1 MIKRSTLR
9 FSLVSLLSLLWATM
23 GFGLTETRAG
33 DLKLKTQLIW
43 ATDEEKPKEKK
54 LKEVESKLAD
64 KLRRFYKWKNYFEV
78 SSTNVVLVA
87 NAPQKLTM
95 SRKCEMELKRVDEAT
110 IELKFVGEG
119 KHIRTVRQKVK
130 PLLQGEYS
138 IFGGDDKEK
147 DSDAWFVVISQAG
160 P

>member
-9 FSLVSLLSLLWATM
+9 FSLLSLLSLLWATM

-87 NAPQKLTM
+87 NAPQKVTM
-95 SRKCEMELKRVDEAT
+95 SRKCQMELKRVDEAT

-130 PLLQGEYS
+130 PLTQGEYS
-138 IFGGDDKEK
+138 IFGGDDKDK

>member
-9 FSLVSLLSLLWATM
+9 FSLLSLLSLLWATM

-33 DLKLKTQLIW
+33 DLRLKTQLIW

-87 NAPQKLTM
+87 NTPQKVAM
-95 SRKCEMELKRVDEAT
+95 SRKCVMELKRVDEAT

>member
-1 MIKRSTLR
+1 MGLPCILGGVEKAVEEEKRKLQQE
-9 FSLVSLLSLLWATM
+9 AKAA
-23 GFGLTETRAG
+23 EDKAKG
-33 DLKLKTQLIW
+33 DS
-43 ATDEEKPKEKK
+43 EEKPKEKK

-78 SSTNVVLVA
+78 SSTNVVLVT
-87 NAPQKLTM
+87 NVPQKVTM
-95 SRKCEMELKRVDEAT
+95 SRKCQMELKRVDEAT

-130 PLLQGEYS
+130 PLTQGEYS
-138 IFGGDDKEK
+138 IFGGDDKDK

>member
-33 DLKLKTQLIW
+33 DLRLKTQLIW

-147 DSDAWFVVISQAG
+147 DSDAWFVVISQAS

>member
-147 DSDAWFVVISQAG
+147 DSDAWFVVISQAS

>member
-1 MIKRSTLR
+1 
-9 FSLVSLLSLLWATM
+9 M

-33 DLKLKTQLIW
+33 DLRLKTQLIW

-87 NAPQKLTM
+87 NVPQKLTM

-138 IFGGDDKEK
+138 IFGGDDKDK

>member
-1 MIKRSTLR
+1 
-9 FSLVSLLSLLWATM
+9 M

-33 DLKLKTQLIW
+33 DLRLKTQLIW

-87 NAPQKLTM
+87 NVPQKLTM

>member
-33 DLKLKTQLIW
+33 DLRLKTQLIW

-87 NAPQKLTM
+87 NVPQKLTM

>member
-9 FSLVSLLSLLWATM
+9 FSLLSLLSLLWATM
-23 GFGLTETRAG
+23 GLGLTETRAG

-87 NAPQKLTM
+87 NAPQKVTM

>member
-33 DLKLKTQLIW
+33 DLRLKTQLIW

-87 NAPQKLTM
+87 NVPQKVTM

>member
-9 FSLVSLLSLLWATM
+9 FSLLSLLSLLWATM
-23 GFGLTETRAG
+23 GLGLTETRAG

-43 ATDEEKPKEKK
+43 ATDEEKPEEKK

-78 SSTNVVLVA
+78 SSTNVVLVT
-87 NAPQKLTM
+87 NVPQKVTM
-95 SRKCEMELKRVDEAT
+95 SRKCQMELKRVDEAT

-130 PLLQGEYS
+130 PLVQGEYS
-138 IFGGDDKEK
+138 IFGGDDKDK